1 MQCRQCGTEIADKA
15 IVCFRCGASTTDP
28 VRKAVALRPKRN
40 PWLLTAVVLV
50 LVLVALYLWNLSRT
64 AANPELPELAAGLA
78 LGAAAVVLLLGLFRR
93 R

>member
-28 VRKAVALRPKRN
+28 VRKAVPIKPRRS
-40 PWLLTAVVLV
+40 PWLLVVVALA
-50 LVLVALYLWNLSRT
+50 LMLVALYLWQMSRT
-64 AANPELPELAAGLA
+64 AANAELPEIAAGVA
-78 LGAAAVVLLLGLFRR
+78 LGVAAVVLLIDLFRR

>member
-28 VRKAVALRPKRN
+28 VRKAVPLKPKRS

-50 LVLVALYLWNLSRT
+50 LLLVALYLWNLSRT
-64 AANPELPELAAGLA
+64 AGNPELPELAAGLA
-78 LGAAAVVLLLGLFRR
+78 LGAAVVVLLLGLFRR

>member
-28 VRKAVALRPKRN
+28 VRKAVPIKKRR
-40 PWLLTAVVLV
+40 PWLLVVVVLA
-50 LVLVALYLWNLSRT
+50 LLLVALYLWMFSRT
-64 AANPELPELAAGLA
+64 AANAELPELAAGVA
-78 LGAAAVVLLLGLFRR
+78 LGVAAVVLVIGLARR

>member
-28 VRKAVALRPKRN
+28 VRKAVPIKKGR
-40 PWLLTAVVLV
+40 PWLLVVVVLA
-50 LVLVALYLWNLSRT
+50 LLLVALYLWMFSRT
-64 AANPELPELAAGLA
+64 AANAELPELAAGVA
-78 LGAAAVVLLLGLFRR
+78 LGVAAVVLVIGLSRR

>member
-28 VRKAVALRPKRN
+28 VRKAVPLKPRRSPWIAL
-40 PWLLTAVVLV
+40 ALV
-50 LVLVALYLWNLSRT
+50 LVLVMVAAYFWRMSGTT
-64 AANPELPELAAGLA
+64 ADAELPELVAGLA
-78 LGAAAVVLLLGLFRR
+78 LGAAVVVTLLVIFRR

>member
-1 MQCRQCGTEIADKA
+1 
-15 IVCFRCGASTTDP
+15 
-28 VRKAVALRPKRN
+28 
-40 PWLLTAVVLV
+40 LTAVVLV